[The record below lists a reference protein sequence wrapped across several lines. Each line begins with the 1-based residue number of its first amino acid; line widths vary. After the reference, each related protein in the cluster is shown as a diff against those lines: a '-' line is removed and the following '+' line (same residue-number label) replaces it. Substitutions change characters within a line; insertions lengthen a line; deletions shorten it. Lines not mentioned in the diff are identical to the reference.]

1 MKIIKEK
8 VGGIIF
14 YPYICRKQLTMPTIL
29 LAFGLRFYFY
39 SEEHLPI
46 HVHVENADGR
56 AKFSLEPKV
65 ELIKN
70 EGIKP
75 KDLKKAKT
83 LCETF
88 QEDFIEKWHEHM
100 DDEN

>member
-1 MKIIKEK
+1 MQK
-8 VGGIIF
+8 
-14 YPYICRKQLTMPTIL
+14 TIDYAYNTL
-29 LAFGLRFYFY
+29 SVWFTLFFY

-56 AKFSLEPKV
+56 AKFSLGPKV
-65 ELIKN
+65 ELIIN

-88 QEDFIEKWHEHM
+88 QKDFIEKWHEHM

>member
-1 MKIIKEK
+1 MQK
-8 VGGIIF
+8 
-14 YPYICRKQLTMPTIL
+14 TIDYAYNTLSVWFTL
-29 LAFGLRFYFY
+29 LLLFRGTSADSRACGECGRE
-39 SEEHLPI
+39 SEIL
-46 HVHVENADGR
+46 
-56 AKFSLEPKV
+56 LEPKV